1 MFTFYSIIKRQFIHL
16 LGGIIFSDGEPWQE
30 IRRFSLS
37 ALRNFGMG
45 RKGIETRIQEE
56 ARILCNAF
64 AQHSSEAFDA
74 MHLTNAAVSN
84 IICSITFG
92 RRLEYDDPV
101 FMDMIQRLRNV
112 TSGVGMNPIIRE
124 LMMRFPILLKTPLL
138 GKPKANL
145 LGVKVRKQSDIE

>member
-1 MFTFYSIIKRQFIHL
+1 
-16 LGGIIFSDGEPWQE
+16 
-30 IRRFSLS
+30 
-37 ALRNFGMG
+37 MG

-124 LMMRFPILLKTPLL
+124 LMVRFPILLKTPLL